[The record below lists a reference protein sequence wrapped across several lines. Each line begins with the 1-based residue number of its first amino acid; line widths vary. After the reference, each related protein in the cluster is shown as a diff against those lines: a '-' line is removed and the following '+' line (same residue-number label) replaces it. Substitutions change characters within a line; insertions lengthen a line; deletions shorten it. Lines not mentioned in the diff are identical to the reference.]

1 MGKLRNVCNLKD
13 TDMTSQISSD
23 NKRIAKNTLLLYARM
38 LYSLFISLFTSRVI
52 LAALGFEDYGL
63 YNVIG
68 SVVTM
73 FVFLRSAMGNSVDR
87 FITYSIGKGDETR
100 LGDIFSMSLMIHTG
114 LAVLIV
120 ILCETAGLWFLN
132 TQMIIPA
139 GREIAANWVF
149 QFSIIA
155 CALSVICVP
164 YDAEII
170 AHEKL
175 GIFAFIQILQSTL
188 NLAIVFAVKYYSHDK
203 LILYA
208 FLLLMVQVINRI
220 IYGIYCGRNFPETKF
235 HIVKDKGLFKEMMGF
250 AGWSLIGNMAYIGYT
265 QGLNLILNVFFGP
278 AVNAARGIAFQ
289 VQGAIKGFVTNFQM
303 AVNPQITKSYAQGDY
318 SRLHSLI
325 YTSSK
330 FSYFLLLCMVLPV
343 AIESDTILH
352 AWLGEIP
359 EYTIPFVILTLSIM
373 LLDPLSNPI
382 GVANNATGTIKS
394 YQLVEGGTLLLIVP
408 IAYIVVKFGGDPISV
423 FIVQLIIVYFVQV
436 LRLFLVCHKIH
447 MSIRVYCQKII
458 FKIVIVTVVSII
470 CPLCMY
476 NLLDKSILSCIFIII
491 ASVISVLTSSYLIG
505 CEKHEKDLI
514 NTQIGKIFN
523 NFKNYTIKKRR

>member
-1 MGKLRNVCNLKD
+1 MSD
-13 TDMTSQISSD
+13 TSAN
-23 NKRIAKNTLLLYARM
+23 NKQIAKNTLLLYARM
-38 LYSLFISLFTSRVI
+38 LYSLFILLFTSRVI

-68 SVVTM
+68 SVVMM
-73 FVFLRSAMGNSVDR
+73 FVFLRSAMGNSVHR
-87 FITYSIGKGDETR
+87 FITYSIGKGDGTR

-120 ILCETAGLWFLN
+120 LLCETVGLWFLN

-170 AHEKL
+170 AHEKM

-203 LILYA
+203 LIFYA
-208 FLLLMVQVINRI
+208 FLLLMVQVLNRL
-220 IYGIYCGRNFPETKF
+220 IYGIYCGKNFPETKF

-250 AGWSLIGNMAYIGYT
+250 AGWSLIGNMAFIGYT

-408 IAYIVVKFGGDPISV
+408 TAYIAVKLGGNPISV

-436 LRLFLVCHKIH
+436 LRLFLVCHKIQ
-447 MSIRVYCQKII
+447 MSIRVYCQKILSRI
-458 FKIVIVTVVSII
+458 SLVTVVALFCPLIAKLYLGESLTSCAIVIVVSII
-470 CPLCMY
+470 
-476 NLLDKSILSCIFIII
+476 
-491 ASVISVLTSSYLIG
+491 SVLISSYCIG
-505 CEKHEKDLI
+505 LD
-514 NTQIGKIFN
+514 N
-523 NFKNYTIKKRR
+523 NERCIIKKKLVSLTKNMLLPKNR

>member
-1 MGKLRNVCNLKD
+1 
-13 TDMTSQISSD
+13 
-23 NKRIAKNTLLLYARM
+23 
-38 LYSLFISLFTSRVI
+38 
-52 LAALGFEDYGL
+52 
-63 YNVIG
+63 
-68 SVVTM
+68 M
-73 FVFLRSAMGNSVDR
+73 FVFLRSAMGNSVHR
-87 FITYSIGKGDETR
+87 FITYSIGKGDETQ

-120 ILCETAGLWFLN
+120 LLCETAGLWFLN
-132 TQMIIPA
+132 TQMTIPA

-170 AHEKL
+170 AHEKM

-188 NLAIVFAVKYYSHDK
+188 NLAIVYAVKYYSHDK
-203 LILYA
+203 LIFYA
-208 FLLLMVQVINRI
+208 FLLLMVQVLNRI

-289 VQGAIKGFVTNFQM
+289 VQAAIKGFVTNFQM

-330 FSYFLLLCMVLPV
+330 FSYVLLLCMVLPV
-343 AIESDTILH
+343 ALESDTILH
-352 AWLGEIP
+352 LWLGEIP
-359 EYTIPFVILTLSIM
+359 EFTIPFVILTLIIM
-373 LLDPLSNPI
+373 LLDPISNPI
-382 GVANNATGTIKS
+382 GVANNATGSIKK

-408 IAYIVVKFGGDPISV
+408 TAYIVVKLGGNPLSV
-423 FIVQLIIVYFVQV
+423 FIVQLIICYIVQV
-436 LRLFLVCHKIH
+436 LRLFLVCHKIN
-447 MSIRVYCQKII
+447 MSIRTYCRKII
-458 FKIVIVTVVSII
+458 LRISVVTVVAVTCPLIAKFYLGDSLMSCAIVIVLSI
-470 CPLCMY
+470 
-476 NLLDKSILSCIFIII
+476 
-491 ASVISVLTSSYLIG
+491 ISVLLSSYCIG
-505 CEKHEKDLI
+505 LENNERILVRS
-514 NTQIGKIFN
+514 KIISIY
-523 NFKNYTIKKRR
+523 KKTISR

>member
-1 MGKLRNVCNLKD
+1 MSTKV
-13 TDMTSQISSD
+13 SAD

-73 FVFLRSAMGNSVDR
+73 FVFMRSAMGNSVHR
-87 FITYSIGKGDETR
+87 FITYAIGKGDEKKIS
-100 LGDIFSMSLMIHTG
+100 DIFSMSLMIHTG

-120 ILCETAGLWFLN
+120 LLCETAGLWFLN
-132 TQMIIPA
+132 TQMTIPE
-139 GREIAANWVF
+139 GRDIAANWVF
-149 QFSIIA
+149 QFSVIA
-155 CALSVICVP
+155 CAISVICVP

-170 AHEKL
+170 AHEKM

-203 LILYA
+203 LIFYA
-208 FLLLMVQVINRI
+208 FLLLVVQVFNRI
-220 IYGIYCGRNFPETKF
+220 IYGFYCKKHFPETKF
-235 HIVKDKGLFKEMMGF
+235 HVVKDRTLFKEMTGF

-278 AVNAARGIAFQ
+278 TVNAARGIAFQ
-289 VQGAIKGFVTNFQM
+289 VQGAIKGFVANFQM
-303 AVNPQITKSYAQGDY
+303 AVNPQITKSYAQKDFN
-318 SRLHSLI
+318 RLHSLI
-325 YTSSK
+325 FTSSK
-330 FSYFLLLCMVLPV
+330 FSYFLLLCMVLPI
-343 AIESDTILH
+343 AIESDVILF
-352 AWLGEIP
+352 AWLGKIP

-382 GVANNATGTIKS
+382 NDAINATGSIKQ

-408 IAYIVVKFGGDPISV
+408 IAYVAVKLGSNPIYVFLVQFVVAY
-423 FIVQLIIVYFVQV
+423 IVQI

-447 MSIRVYCQKII
+447 MPIRVYCQKVIYR
-458 FKIVIVTVVSII
+458 IVLVTVVSII
-470 CPLCMY
+470 CSMGFY
-476 NLLDKSILSCIFIII
+476 YLLDKTILSCIIVIISSI
-491 ASVISVLTSSYLIG
+491 ILVLISSYQLG
-505 CEKHEKDLI
+505 LDAQEKTML
-514 NTQIGKIFN
+514 NVMIGKIIS
-523 NFKNYTIKKRR
+523 KYRKCY

>member
-1 MGKLRNVCNLKD
+1 MSENQSN
-13 TDMTSQISSD
+13 

-73 FVFLRSAMGNSVDR
+73 FVFLRSAMGNSVHR
-87 FITYSIGKGDETR
+87 FITYSIGKGDGTR

-120 ILCETAGLWFLN
+120 LLCETIGLWFLN

-170 AHEKL
+170 AHEKM

-203 LILYA
+203 LIFYA
-208 FLLLMVQVINRI
+208 FLLLMVQVLNRI
-220 IYGIYCGRNFPETKF
+220 IYGVYCGRNFPETKF
-235 HIVKDKGLFKEMMGF
+235 HIFKDKGLFKEMMGF

-382 GVANNATGTIKS
+382 NSAINATGSIKQ

-408 IAYIVVKFGGDPISV
+408 IAYVTVKLGANPIYV
-423 FIVQLIIVYFVQV
+423 FIVQLVVAYCVQV
-436 LRLFLVCHKIH
+436 LRLFLVCHKIQ
-447 MSIRVYCQKII
+447 MSIRVYFQKVFYRIG
-458 FKIVIVTVVSII
+458 IVTIISII
-470 CPLCMY
+470 CSVCLY
-476 NLLDKSILSCIFIII
+476 YLLDKIILSCIFVIIF
-491 ASVISVLTSSYLIG
+491 SVISVLVSSYFLGLEKQERKMLNILIG
-505 CEKHEKDLI
+505 KYVSKYRKC
-514 NTQIGKIFN
+514 T
-523 NFKNYTIKKRR
+523 